1 MAALVSFDVDTM
13 EVTGAELVME
23 TDKPG
28 KLPLDFQIAR
38 IKLTDIA
45 AGGRNGL

>member
-13 EVTGAELVME
+13 EVTEPTGDGN
-23 TDKPG
+23 DKPG

-45 AGGRNGL
+45 QAGNGI